1 MSKIH
6 LIQPGFRYKAYGP
19 FTKNKARIKS
29 FTETGNSQ
37 YIYQNELDKACFQQD
52 MTCGD
57 FTCLNGGT
65 ASGKVL
71 RDKAFNISK
80 DTKYDRYLNGLNS
93 MAIHFLIK
101 KLRVV
106 LLKNKLCKISN
117 QLKNYSKKLLEN
129 YTKTTQ
135 STLIFYGQYF
145 ECWSCRYTIDK

>member
-1 MSKIH
+1 MSKTH
-6 LIQPGFRYKAYGP
+6 LIQPGFRYNAYGS
-19 FTKNKARIKS
+19 FTKNIARIKS

-37 YIYQNELDKACFQQD
+37 YIYQNELDKACFQED

-93 MAIHFLIK
+93 MVYTFFDKKTSGGAIK
-101 KLRVV
+101 KQIMQNQQSAEE
-106 LLKNKLCKISN
+106 LLKEIIRKLH
-117 QLKNYSKKLLEN
+117 
-129 YTKTTQ
+129 
-135 STLIFYGQYF
+135 
-145 ECWSCRYTIDK
+145 